1 MGVVHKTFKQKQVLD
16 AKYLFMDHTKKGGG
30 RSINQTDKR

>member
-1 MGVVHKTFKQKQVLD
+1 MGVVHKPSSRTGLD